1 MRILILEPYFTGSH
15 RRWAEEYARFS
26 AYDVHILNLP
36 GRFWKWRMHGGAVS
50 LAQQFLAL
58 PAPPDVILAS
68 DMLDVTT
75 FLALTRHYSAGIPVA
90 LYFHENQLTYPWS
103 PTDRDVVARR
113 DSHYGFINY
122 VSALAADAL
131 FFNSEFHLNA
141 FFDALPRFLKHF
153 PDFNGLENIA
163 LLKEKARVLPLG
175 LDLRRF
181 DWLRPEIRPTGDP
194 PLILW
199 NHRWE
204 YDKNPAVFFETLY
217 ALAARGLDFR
227 VAILGENFRNSPQE
241 FEQARERLGERVIHF
256 GYAQDFAE
264 YARWL
269 HRADI
274 LPVTSIH
281 DFFGV
286 SVAEAIYCGCVP
298 LLPHRLNYPQFI
310 PPPLRAQYL
319 YRTDAEL
326 TEKLA
331 VAIARHP
338 SPPPAELR
346 AQVARFDW
354 GTLAAVYDDALSAVG
369 QKS

>member
-26 AYDVHILNLP
+26 AHDVRILNLP

-75 FLALTRHYSAGIPVA
+75 FLALTRHRSAGIPVA

-103 PTDRDVVARR
+103 PTDRDIIARR
-113 DSHYGFINY
+113 DSHYRFINY

-181 DWLRPEIRPTGDP
+181 DSLRPEKRPTGNP

-217 ALAARGLDFR
+217 ALAARGLDFQ

-310 PPPLRAQYL
+310 PLPLRAQYL

-326 TEKLA
+326 AEKVA

-338 SPPPAELR
+338 SPPPTELR

>member
-1 MRILILEPYFTGSH
+1 MHILIIEPYFTGSH
-15 RRWAEEYARFS
+15 QRWAEEYARFS
-26 AYDVHILNLP
+26 AHDVRILSLP

-58 PAPPDVILAS
+58 PTPPDVILAS

-75 FLALTRHYSAGIPVA
+75 FLALTRPHSAHIPTA

-103 PTDRDVVARR
+103 PTDRDVAARR

-122 VSALAADAL
+122 ASALAADAL

-163 LLKEKARVLPLG
+163 YLREKSRVLPLG

-181 DWLRPEIRPTGDP
+181 DALRPEKFSSNEQ

-204 YDKNPAVFFETLY
+204 YDKNPAVFFDALYTL
-217 ALAARGLDFR
+217 AERGLDFQ
-227 VAILGENFRNSPQE
+227 VAILGENFRNSPVE
-241 FEQARERLGERVIHF
+241 FEQAQKRLGERIAHF
-256 GYAQDFAE
+256 GYAQNFAE

-269 HRADI
+269 YRADI

-281 DFFGV
+281 DFFGI
-286 SVAEAIYCGCVP
+286 SVAEAIYCGCTP
-298 LLPHRLNYPQFI
+298 ILPHRLNYPQFI
-310 PPPLRAQYL
+310 PPPLRTQYL
-319 YRTDAEL
+319 YHTAEEL
-326 TEKLA
+326 VEKLA
-331 VAIARHP
+331 TQIARHP
-338 SPPPAELR
+338 TLPPTELR
-346 AQVARFDW
+346 RQVARFDW
-354 GTLAAVYDDALSAVG
+354 EMMAAIYDGALSVLG
-369 QKS
+369 